1 MAILV
6 VCPGCRKRF
15 QVSDQFAGK
24 TGPCPNCKTP
34 ITIPTKDQEVI
45 IHAPEEF
52 GTGGRSKKGTLV
64 LKPVPHADLKFS
76 WKAALGIGGAAAVAA
91 LGALGLRYSGLLA
104 DPTAYRAVAIQLIAL
119 AVVTPPLVV
128 AGYAVLRDD
137 ELEPY
142 RGRELYVRAGALA
155 AVYIVLWGV
164 FSRIGPLVIE
174 PEQLWTWLLVLPPLF
189 AIGGLAGLAAL
200 DLDFGSGAL
209 LYGFYVMVTVVLRA
223 IAGLG
228 WIWDLKGA

>member
-34 ITIPTKDQEVI
+34 ITIPTKDQEVV
-45 IHAPEEF
+45 IHEPEEF
-52 GTGGRSKKGTLV
+52 TAGGRSKKGTLI
-64 LKPVPHADLKFS
+64 LKPVPRVDAKFS
-76 WKAALGIGGAAAVAA
+76 WKAALAIGGAAGAAVLA
-91 LGALGLRYSGLLA
+91 ALGLRFSGLLA
-104 DPTAYRAVAIQLIAL
+104 QPTSYLSLAIQLIAL
-119 AVVTPPLVV
+119 AIVTPPLVV

-142 RGRELYVRAGALA
+142 RGRELYMRAGAVA
-155 AVYIVLWGV
+155 AAYIVLWAV
-164 FSRIGPLVIE
+164 FSRVGPLVIE

-189 AIGGLAGLAAL
+189 VVGGLAGLASL
-200 DLDFGSGAL
+200 DLDFGSGIL
-209 LYGFYVMVTVVLRA
+209 LYAFYVMVTVVLRA

-228 WIWDLKGA
+228 WAWNLQGL

>member
-45 IHAPEEF
+45 VHAPQDF
-52 GTGGRSKKGTLV
+52 AAGGQSKKGTLI
-64 LKPVPHADLKFS
+64 LKPVPRVDVKFS
-76 WKAALGIGGAAAVAA
+76 WKGALAVGGAASAAV
-91 LGALGLRYSGLLA
+91 LGALGLRYSGLLLH
-104 DPTAYRAVAIQLIAL
+104 PTAYLARAVQIAAL
-119 AVVTPPLVV
+119 AVVTPPLVL
-128 AGYAVLRDD
+128 AGYAVLRDE

-142 RGRELYVRAGALA
+142 RGRELYIRAGAVA
-155 AVYIVLWGV
+155 AAYIVLWGV
-164 FSRIGPLVIE
+164 FSRLGPLVIE

-189 AIGGLAGLAAL
+189 AVGALAGLAGL
-200 DLDFGSGAL
+200 DLDFGSGVL
-209 LYGFYVMVTVVLRA
+209 LYAFYVMATVVLRA

-228 WIWDLKGA
+228 WVWDLKPA

>member
-52 GTGGRSKKGTLV
+52 AAGGRSKKGTLI
-64 LKPVPHADLKFS
+64 LKPVPRVDAKFS
-76 WKAALGIGGAAAVAA
+76 WRAALAIGGAAAAAVVAA
-91 LGALGLRYSGLLA
+91 VGLRYSGLLA
-104 DPTAYRAVAIQLIAL
+104 HPTAMVSLALQVIAL

-142 RGRELYVRAGALA
+142 RGRELYVRAGAVA
-155 AVYIVLWGV
+155 AVYLVLWGV
-164 FSRIGPLVIE
+164 FSRFGPLVIE
-174 PEQLWTWLLVLPPLF
+174 PEQLWTWLLVLPPLI
-189 AIGGLAGLAAL
+189 AIGALAGLAGL

-209 LYGFYVMVTVVLRA
+209 LYAFYVMVTVVLRA

-228 WIWDLKGA
+228 WVWDLKGA